1 MVFKGKRR
9 RRFWS
14 PKSSSSL
21 LLQPNL
27 DVVPILINVVPKGIV
42 RRIRQ
47 RAVYPEATLYWN
59 QKSTLTTT
67 AASGLQFQCRI
78 VAEAKAF
85 CCGGRGTRTGWEGRR
100 EKGNA
105 SSSFKNMGWER
116 REEASKDEKEEKEF
130 LLLIRVSTK
139 FGRGREGFNFGRKKK
154 FCD

>member
-1 MVFKGKRR
+1 MVFKGRRR

-59 QKSTLTTT
+59 RKSTLTTT

-78 VAEAKAF
+78 VAKAKAF
-85 CCGGRGTRTGWEGRR
+85 CCGTRAGWEGRR
-100 EKGNA
+100 EKGKCI
-105 SSSFKNMGWER
+105 FFLQKHG
-116 REEASKDEKEEKEF
+116 REE
-130 LLLIRVSTK
+130 
-139 FGRGREGFNFGRKKK
+139 GRCFYGRERGKGISASHPSFNKVGQRRL
-154 FCD
+154 

>member
-21 LLQPNL
+21 LLLRPNL
-27 DVVPILINVVPKGIV
+27 DVVPILIIVVPKGIV

-47 RAVYPEATLYWN
+47 TAVYPEATLYWN
-59 QKSTLTTT
+59 QKSKLTTT
-67 AASGLQFQCRI
+67 AASGIQFQCRI

-100 EKGNA
+100 EKGKCIF
-105 SSSFKNMGWER
+105 SFLQKHGWV
-116 REEASKDEKEEKEF
+116 EE
-130 LLLIRVSTK
+130 
-139 FGRGREGFNFGRKKK
+139 GRSFQGRERGKGNFASHPSFNKVGQRRL
-154 FCD
+154 